1 MTEGFFVVHSSFDSL
16 HECLESLI
24 GRKRLLLLDPMSGT
38 LQKD

>member
-1 MTEGFFVVHSSFDSL
+1 MTEGLFVEHSTFNPL
-16 HECLESLI
+16 HECLESRI